1 MSADAISKV
10 TVALRARL
18 QAALIA
24 AGFTTPNVFIGPLDD
39 PDASGAQLILFLYR
53 MVPNTTLRNRE
64 RRVMN
69 TAPPPDVIV
78 YHDSLPLD
86 LYFLLTV
93 GTEPGFSEEGLLLA
107 LGVAIRD
114 LQNSPD
120 LTGTAVNNETI
131 HISIEPLSTDEVSRV
146 WNLFPAANYRTSM
159 AYLVSPVWIDP
170 ELPPALGPPVV
181 EDQLY
186 SAPGEL
192 RP

>member
-1 MSADAISKV
+1 MSAEAISKV
-10 TVALRARL
+10 STALRARL
-18 QAALIA
+18 QAALIS
-24 AGFTTPNVFIGPLDD
+24 AGFTTANVFIGPLDD

-64 RRVMN
+64 RRVVN

-78 YHDSLPLD
+78 FRDSLPLD

-107 LGVAIRD
+107 LGVAIRE
-114 LQNSPD
+114 LQNAPD
-120 LTGTAVNNETI
+120 LTGAAVNNETI

-170 ELPPALGPPVV
+170 AVPPALGPPVV